1 MLAGSAA
8 GQGVGDTP
16 MPRVGEIPTG
26 CNTNGY
32 EVSTSVLGGNCFGG
46 PLRYFITISNP
57 HSVPPAV
64 TCQASHVTVRFWG
77 PDNSNVNPED
87 VCGSTGETII
97 LTPTPLT
104 LAPGASVSFAGGNG
118 PGEIP
123 ALLFTAAGP
132 GPVTA
137 YVCVQGISN
146 LSLPGTAFASVT
158 GIDTSIG
165 ATPTCT
171 VGPAAVCPGESI
183 CAAGEEG
190 AGPYSVSWSGPGEFS
205 ANAACVAPSVAGT
218 YTAIVTDANG
228 CASAG
233 CSAVVE
239 DCTLPPAPSPTPP
252 CVFCVINEPG
262 FQRELLGPLVP
273 QTACGIGAGMAFAGV
288 FFGLVA
294 TRHRRR

>member
-1 MLAGSAA
+1 
-8 GQGVGDTP
+8 
-16 MPRVGEIPTG
+16 MPRVGENPIG

-57 HSVPPAV
+57 LSAPPAV

-77 PDNSNVNPED
+77 PENPNVNPQD
-87 VCGSTGETII
+87 VCGSTGETIN

-104 LAPGASVSFAGGNG
+104 LAPGASVSFAGGDG
-118 PGEIP
+118 PGENP

-146 LSLPGTAFASVT
+146 LSSPGTPFASVT

-165 ATPTCT
+165 STPTCT
-171 VGPAAVCPGESI
+171 VGPAAICPGESI
-183 CAAGEEG
+183 CAAGAEG
-190 AGPYSVSWSGPGEFS
+190 AGSYSVTWSGPGEFS
-205 ANAACVAPSVAGT
+205 ANTACVAPDVPGT

-228 CASAG
+228 CVSAG

-239 DCTLPPAPSPTPP
+239 DCTPPPAPNPTPP

-273 QTACGIGAGMAFAGV
+273 QTACGVGAGMALAGV
-288 FFGLVA
+288 FLTLV
-294 TRHRRR
+294 TVRRRRW